1 MVYKWILQ
9 DNGLFF
15 SAVYDCSRYMQIH
28 NVPTMLFLGSISI
41 PQGLF

>member
-1 MVYKWILQ
+1 MVHKWILQ
-9 DNGLFF
+9 DNRLFF
-15 SAVYDCSRYMQIH
+15 SAVYVFSIYMQIH